1 MTIGTT
7 EKLKQKN
14 IILNLTGLLV
24 IIITEIVYICL
35 LAGNFNVSKKLLL
48 LLGGISIFYVVVLL
62 PVLIILTITGV
73 IKNIQAKT
81 KIKIINVII
90 IFLDF
95 AVGIGIIIVQAS
107 SF

>member
-14 IILNLTGLLV
+14 IILNLTGLL
-24 IIITEIVYICL
+24 I
-35 LAGNFNVSKKLLL
+35 
-48 LLGGISIFYVVVLL
+48 
-62 PVLIILTITGV
+62 ITGV

-95 AVGIGIIIVQAS
+95 AVGIGTTIVQAS

>member
-14 IILNLTGLLV
+14 LILNLTGLLI

-35 LAGNFNVSKKLLL
+35 LTGNFNVSRKLLL
-48 LLGGISIFYVVVLL
+48 FIGGISIFYVVVLL
-62 PVLIILTITGV
+62 PVLIILTITGM

-95 AVGIGIIIVQAS
+95 AVGIGTIIVQAS

>member
-35 LAGNFNVSKKLLL
+35 LAGNFNVSKK
-48 LLGGISIFYVVVLL
+48 VLL
-62 PVLIILTITGV
+62 FILRPIR
-73 IKNIQAKT
+73 K
-81 KIKIINVII
+81 
-90 IFLDF
+90 
-95 AVGIGIIIVQAS
+95 
-107 SF
+107 

>member
-14 IILNLTGLLV
+14 IILNLTGLLI

-35 LAGNFNVSKKLLL
+35 LTGNFNVSKKLLL
-48 LLGGISIFYVVVLL
+48 FIGESAFFMLLFY
-62 PVLIILTITGV
+62 
-73 IKNIQAKT
+73 
-81 KIKIINVII
+81 
-90 IFLDF
+90 FLCL
-95 AVGIGIIIVQAS
+95 